1 VLFVTLSLVSL
12 LVQCVKF
19 KLNDALLAH
28 RLMIECGVLHGDL
41 SPNNFI
47 IHEGIGYF
55 IDFDH
60 AGFIEEGKACTVSF
74 GTVS

>member
-1 VLFVTLSLVSL
+1 
-12 LVQCVKF
+12 
-19 KLNDALLAH
+19 
-28 RLMIECGVLHGDL
+28 LHGDL

-60 AGFIEEGKACTVSF
+60 AGFIEEGKACTTTADTTPQLQPIDHYAHDDLESMF
-74 GTVS
+74 YIF

>member
-1 VLFVTLSLVSL
+1 M
-12 LVQCVKF
+12 
-19 KLNDALLAH
+19 
-28 RLMIECGVLHGDL
+28 MIQQRVLHGDL

-60 AGFIEEGKACTVSF
+60 ASIMKEGETFTISF
-74 GTVS
+74 GTVSLNVEFAVLVIDRWSHYRRELCHIFLCAF